1 MNTMGPNSMV
11 AFVLVACGLLVMV
24 VSVPAY
30 RPSNSALRV
39 IGTLMLGS
47 GILAVGWMQGTWGP

>member
-1 MNTMGPNSMV
+1 MV